1 MNSNFS
7 LRDGYDLALYGISDG
22 TFYGIHI
29 PAIICIATSFT
40 CAVLAIVF
48 SFRSKSYKTFF
59 SRWSN
64 KDRIVVYSAICDGLF
79 NIAHITDHMQI
90 LIARSHVYPRGFCE
104 FYAFILAEFIT
115 AQILMVNIVAITA
128 FVLVRWDKHINFGT
142 KDCRILL
149 WTFGAPFVGAT
160 IAGGLGKF
168 GPTGSFSYFVHYC
181 SRSGNLG
188 NEHCALR
195 TNMAQNTSTDSNY
208 QQNAWNHVCDTKG
221 QFQFSQGNVVACGGL
236 LHPMGTNEPVPNLE
250 SVRESGSTPN
260 ASNYCHI
267 YKHRRCS
274 QSACFPYYTTPTT
287 RSWEFQHKNS
297 PYGCSC
303 FR

>member
-1 MNSNFS
+1 MMNSNFS

-40 CAVLAIVF
+40 CAVLAIMF

-59 SRWSN
+59 SRWSK

-79 NIAHITDHMQI
+79 NIAHFTDHMQI
-90 LIARSHVYPRGFCE
+90 LIARSHVYPRGLCE
-104 FYAFILAEFIT
+104 FYAFISAEFIT

-168 GPTGSFSYFVHYC
+168 GPTGSV
-181 SRSGNLG
+181 
-188 NEHCALR
+188 
-195 TNMAQNTSTDSNY
+195 
-208 QQNAWNHVCDTKG
+208 
-221 QFQFSQGNVVACGGL
+221 
-236 LHPMGTNEPVPNLE
+236 
-250 SVRESGSTPN
+250 
-260 ASNYCHI
+260 
-267 YKHRRCS
+267 
-274 QSACFPYYTTPTT
+274 
-287 RSWEFQHKNS
+287 
-297 PYGCSC
+297 
-303 FR
+303 